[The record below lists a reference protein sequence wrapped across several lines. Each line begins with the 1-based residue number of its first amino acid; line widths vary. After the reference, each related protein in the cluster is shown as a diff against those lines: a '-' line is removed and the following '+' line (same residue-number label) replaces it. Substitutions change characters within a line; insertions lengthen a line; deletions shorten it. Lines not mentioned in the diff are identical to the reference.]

1 MPLHLDVGK
10 LFCKNPRI
18 PRMSGRYPFP
28 QKVLDETFE
37 DVKKL
42 RAYGFSWIQIA
53 NGYGT
58 DVDGLK
64 RMGLYFEFEEENHDS
79 SREESGSER
88 QAVSQSI
95 DEE

>member
-1 MPLHLDVGK
+1 M
-10 LFCKNPRI
+10 FCKRPLV

-28 QKVLDETFE
+28 QKVLDETAE

-42 RAYGFSWIQIA
+42 REQGFSWIQIA

-79 SREESGSER
+79 DREESGSER

-95 DEE
+95 DAA